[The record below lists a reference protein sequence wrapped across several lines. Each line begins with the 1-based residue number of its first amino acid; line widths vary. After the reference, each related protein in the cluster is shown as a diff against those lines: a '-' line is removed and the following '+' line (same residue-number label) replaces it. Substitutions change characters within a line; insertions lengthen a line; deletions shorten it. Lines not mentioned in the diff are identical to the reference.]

1 MLNVLMLENDA
12 DDRYIT
18 QSEISELGIPVRL
31 YFDIYS
37 SDLLKRLKE
46 KPSLILLS
54 NNVMQGR
61 NARTIIREIKSSSE
75 WAHIPVIVLTEG
87 IPHEHIDT
95 LYAAGANTVI
105 RKPYS
110 FDDTRK
116 KIVSFFEYW
125 LNVAEVGR
133 TADGR
138 RETADVQG
146 ER

>member
-31 YFDIYS
+31 SFDIYS
-37 SDLLKRLKE
+37 NDLLKKPDK

-54 NNVMQGR
+54 NNVMQGTD
-61 NARTIIREIKSSSE
+61 ARTIIREIKSASE
-75 WAHIPVIVLTEG
+75 WAHIPVIVLTED
-87 IPHEHIDT
+87 IPHQHIDS
-95 LYAAGANTVI
+95 LYTAGASTVI

-125 LNVAEVGR
+125 LNVAEV
-133 TADGR
+133 
-138 RETADVQG
+138 
-146 ER
+146 